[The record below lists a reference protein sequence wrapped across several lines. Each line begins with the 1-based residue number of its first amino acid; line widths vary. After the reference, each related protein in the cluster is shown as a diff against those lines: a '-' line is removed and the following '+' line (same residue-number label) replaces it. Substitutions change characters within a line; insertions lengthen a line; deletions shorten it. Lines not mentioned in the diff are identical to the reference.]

1 MARYGEAFRSKVVAR
16 LLPPESANVGAVAKE
31 IGVSVQTLERWRE
44 EAQSRPARGR
54 AWTAGARLEAVITAA
69 ALDEVGKSAWC
80 REHGVYPAEL
90 DKWRSSATTALA
102 EPEEAR
108 ASPQATRQDKK
119 RIKELERE
127 LLRKDRA
134 LAETA
139 ALLVLSKKGRGDLQ
153 QGRGR
158 MIGLEDR
165 QALTRYIHCAHAA
178 GARLKPA
185 CEIAGIDLRTLQR
198 WQAFDGLVSG
208 DRRPQAVRA
217 TPSHALTEAE
227 RTHLL
232 AVANAPRF
240 AAVPPAR
247 IVPMLADEGVY
258 LASESTF
265 SRVLKAQGQTAHR
278 GRAKAPKGVR
288 PPTTHIATGPR
299 QVWCWDMT
307 YLPAQVMGRWY
318 YLYLIL
324 DLYSRKIVGWEVHEA
339 DHADHA
345 AHLVRRTAL
354 AEGIAT
360 LGSKPVLHGDNGST
374 LKATTVLAMLNWLG
388 VKPSYS
394 RPRVS
399 DDNAYAEALF
409 RTAKY
414 RPEFPAKGFAD
425 LDQARSWAAGF
436 VHWYNF
442 DHRHSGIRYV
452 SPAQRHAGDD
462 YEILAA
468 RHALYLQA
476 RERNPARW
484 SGDTRNWTPIGAVT
498 LNPERD
504 SIIKTHLAGNH
515 IQPLAA

>member
-1 MARYGEAFRSKVVAR
+1 
-16 LLPPESANVGAVAKE
+16 
-31 IGVSVQTLERWRE
+31 
-44 EAQSRPARGR
+44 
-54 AWTAGARLEAVITAA
+54 
-69 ALDEVGKSAWC
+69 
-80 REHGVYPAEL
+80 
-90 DKWRSSATTALA
+90 
-102 EPEEAR
+102 
-108 ASPQATRQDKK
+108 
-119 RIKELERE
+119 
-127 LLRKDRA
+127 
-134 LAETA
+134 
-139 ALLVLSKKGRGDLQ
+139 
-153 QGRGR
+153 

-165 QALTRYIHCAHAA
+165 QALAQNIDVAHIA

-185 CEIAGIDLRTLQR
+185 CKIAGIDLRTLQR
-198 WQAFDGLVSG
+198 WQAADGIKGG
-208 DRRPQAVRA
+208 DRRPQAVR
-217 TPSHALTEAE
+217 PVPGHALSEAE
-227 RTHLL
+227 RAHVL

-247 IVPMLADEGVY
+247 IVPMLADEGIY

-265 SRVLKAQGQTAHR
+265 SRVLKAHGQTAHR
-278 GRAKAPKGVR
+278 GRAKAPKAVR
-288 PPTTHIATGPR
+288 PPTTHIASAPR

-307 YLPAQVMGRWY
+307 YLPAQVMGRWFH
-318 YLYLIL
+318 LYLIL
-324 DLYSRKIVGWEVHEA
+324 DLYSRKIVGWEVHDT

-345 AHLVRRTAL
+345 AHLVRRAAL

-360 LGSKPVLHGDNGST
+360 LGTKPVLHGDNGST

-399 DDNAYAEALF
+399 DDNAYAESLF

-425 LDQARSWAAGF
+425 LDQARTWAASFGR
-436 VHWYNF
+436 WYNF

-462 YEILAA
+462 HAILAA
-468 RHALYLQA
+468 RHALYINA

-484 SGDTRNWTPIGAVT
+484 SGDTRNWSPVGAVT

-504 SIIKTHLAGNH
+504 SIIKTHLAGNDT
-515 IQPLAA
+515 QALAA